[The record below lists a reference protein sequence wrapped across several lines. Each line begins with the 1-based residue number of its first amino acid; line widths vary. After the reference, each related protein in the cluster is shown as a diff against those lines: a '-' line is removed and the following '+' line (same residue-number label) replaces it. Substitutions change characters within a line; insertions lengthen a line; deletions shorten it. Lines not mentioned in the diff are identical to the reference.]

1 MTFPRWLKEKKDLTM
16 DEFYDLS
23 DSEQAELE
31 DEFRQ
36 IQNK

>member
-1 MTFPRWLKEKKDLTM
+1 MTFLRWLKEKKDLTM

-31 DEFRQ
+31 AEYRK
-36 IQNK
+36 IQCK